1 MMDVPGAKLGL
12 PERGMLDILNL
23 KCDPV
28 LIASLWGAPELLPA
42 YHMNKENWI
51 TAVLDSGAPD
61 AQIRTLLAMSY
72 DMTAPGRGRTAKKRN
87 KNQAAAGHLR

>member
-1 MMDVPGAKLGL
+1 MMEVPGAKLGL

-28 LIASLWGAPELLPA
+28 LIASLRGAPGLLPA

-72 DMTAPGRGRTAKKRN
+72 DMTAPWRGRTAKKRN